1 MRDIGQG
8 GDGSQEKGGGGY
20 LTCFF
25 QYTFVSECG
34 ENITY
39 VEMLGDT
46 TFPNFTL
53 HLKVT
58 PGKVLFE

>member
-39 VEMLGDT
+39 VEMLSV
-46 TFPNFTL
+46 PLVQILL